1 MKSLCAEKFCIG
13 MKNYKNSTMLHLF
26 SPHYSMGLNITNEM
40 NICTFFH
47 GVSAFREF
55 HSFIVLIYTSVFVYV
70 YHSLTLIHS
79 PSHSISFAYI
89 GHGSPARA
97 RYCCCH
103 RAYVFI
109 RMRLFVSVCVSA
121 SNIFF
126 QSHTFFSVDLL
137 HML

>member
-1 MKSLCAEKFCIG
+1 
-13 MKNYKNSTMLHLF
+13 
-26 SPHYSMGLNITNEM
+26 MGLNITNEM

-55 HSFIVLIYTSVFVYV
+55 HSFIVLNMCLCRIHTLSVGR
-70 YHSLTLIHS
+70 I
-79 PSHSISFAYI
+79 
-89 GHGSPARA
+89 RA
-97 RYCCCH
+97 RLLLPQ

-109 RMRLFVSVCVSA
+109 IDDSQLCQCVRSA
-121 SNIFF
+121 NNIFF

>member
-1 MKSLCAEKFCIG
+1 MRVKNFVLG

-55 HSFIVLIYTSVFVYV
+55 HSFIVLIYVSVCVYI
-70 YHSLTLIHS
+70 IHS
-79 PSHSISFAYI
+79 GFCSLSLSLSLSIWLYWAWK
-89 GHGSPARA
+89 AQRA

-103 RAYVFI
+103 RAYVFDVAI
-109 RMRLFVSVCVSA
+109 VVNVCVSA
-121 SNIFF
+121 NNIFF